1 MSDPDFCD
9 SLSRRVESVLILT
22 DFDREG
28 RKMNRQLK
36 RLLERKGVRVE
47 AGLRSQFG
55 GLMAAIGVRVIE
67 ALDDARFRL

>member
-9 SLSRRVESVLILT
+9 SLSRRAESVLILT

-47 AGLRSQFG
+47 AGLRSQFS
-55 GLMAAIGVRVIE
+55 GLMAAIGVWVIE
-67 ALDDARFRL
+67 ALDDARFRS

>member
-1 MSDPDFCD
+1 
-9 SLSRRVESVLILT
+9 VLILT

>member
-1 MSDPDFCD
+1 M
-9 SLSRRVESVLILT
+9 LILT

-47 AGLRSQFG
+47 AGLRSQFS
-55 GLMAAIGVRVIE
+55 GLMAAIGVWVIE
-67 ALDDARFRL
+67 ALDDARFRS